1 VALYVSVAMSNF
13 FKFILLAIPVFAI
26 GIYSSIKGDES
37 IVDSQFKGVV
47 FQIDW
52 ESKNHGMP
60 LIQIR
65 AITGKV
71 KKFHHYRINLSRT
84 DLKVGDNFEKLKGSR
99 FCLINNIEVE
109 CIRKN
114 I

>member
-1 VALYVSVAMSNF
+1 MS
-13 FKFILLAIPVFAI
+13 KFSKFLLLAIPVFSL
-26 GIYSSIKGDES
+26 GIYSSLKHDES

-47 FQIDW
+47 VSIDW
-52 ESKNHGMP
+52 ESSNHNLP

-71 KKFHHYRINLSRT
+71 KKFHHYRINLT
-84 DLKVGDNFEKLKGSR
+84 ENTLKVGDDFEKAKGSR
-99 FCLINNIEVE
+99 FCLINNVEIE

>member
-1 VALYVSVAMSNF
+1 M
-13 FKFILLAIPVFAI
+13 LAIPVFAI
-26 GIYSSIKGDES
+26 GIYSSIKSDES
-37 IVDSQFKGVV
+37 IVDLQFKGVV
-47 FQIDW
+47 VYIDW

-60 LIQIR
+60 LIEIR

-71 KKFHHYRINLSRT
+71 KKFHHYRINLSKSE
-84 DLKVGDNFEKLKGSR
+84 LKVGDDFEKLKGSR
-99 FCLINNIEVE
+99 FCLINNKEVE